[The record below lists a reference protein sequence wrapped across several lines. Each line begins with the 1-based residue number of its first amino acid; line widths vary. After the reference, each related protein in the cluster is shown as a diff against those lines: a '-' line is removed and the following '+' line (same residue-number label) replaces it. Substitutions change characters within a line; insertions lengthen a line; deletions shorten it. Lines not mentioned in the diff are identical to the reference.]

1 MQRNLRN
8 YFLTGLAVILPAAAT
23 IFVLWKIFAF
33 VDGFAGR
40 LLAHFTPYKIPGLG
54 IVVTVVLI
62 LLVGVLATN
71 VIGRRLLAL
80 WERMM
85 LQIPLVNYIYRTAKE
100 IVETFGESR
109 RQVFRQVVLVQ
120 FPRPGCWAVGFLVGE
135 AGSLIRDAVGRE
147 LVKVLVPHVPVPMS
161 GFLLFVPREEV
172 IFLNI
177 PVEEGLRLVVSTGI
191 IEPHSR
197 QQEAQ
202 NAGKR

>member
-23 IFVLWKIFAF
+23 IFVLWKIFGF

-40 LLAHFTPYKIPGLG
+40 LLTHFTPYKIPGLG
-54 IVVTVVLI
+54 IVVTAALI
-62 LLVGVLATN
+62 LFVGMLATN
-71 VIGRRLLAL
+71 VIGRRLLAF
-80 WERMM
+80 WERVM
-85 LQIPLVNYIYRTAKE
+85 LQIPLVNSIYRTAKE
-100 IVETFGESR
+100 IVETFGENR
-109 RQVFRQVVLVQ
+109 KQVFRQVVLVQ
-120 FPRPGCWAVGFLVGE
+120 FPRPGSWAVGFLVGE
-135 AGSLIRDAVGRE
+135 ANGLIRDLVGRE

-191 IEPHSR
+191 IEPNSR
-197 QQEAQ
+197 GPEAQ
-202 NAGKR
+202 NAEKR